1 MSVETL
7 LEVMVWFT
15 FFIQLECSK
24 RFWLQVSLTQSRT
37 HSALLSAPKHTLTVW
52 WMNRG
57 QLWCR
62 YFAQEYFDMWTG
74 GVGDGSTNF
83 LIGRWPTPQ
92 VITASWG
99 QGDTLMCHIIDMK
112 WHIRASLNRI
122 KVWHNTNIRTK
133 NALSNWNLKG
143 IFLTLGLIFL
153 FPGAF

>member
-24 RFWLQVSLTQSRT
+24 CFWLQVSLAQSRT

-57 QLWCR
+57 QLWFH

-112 WHIRASLNRI
+112 WYIRASLNRI

-133 NALSNWNLKG
+133 NALSNWNLKR